1 MVTMLK
7 KLTSGAMLS
16 PLEASEEFRSG
27 IIRCF
32 RAMVLQLQP
41 CSERSCSCK
50 QATVLPTTSTNTNLE
65 TGSVVCS
72 KLHAHPEE
80 CLLAFLQSQN
90 ASAAVGHWLSLL
102 LQVWRPSEYSVYPF
116 LLGKND
122 LALVLIYVFSFFF
135 IRKASELEASRGH
148 RGSADVRKEALHAL
162 RILIAKVRTEK
173 IHRCSCDSAGRNAE
187 A

>member
-1 MVTMLK
+1 
-7 KLTSGAMLS
+7 MLS

-122 LALVLIYVFSFFF
+122 LALVLIYVFLSFFSYGRHQNLRRQEGTVEVQMLE
-135 IRKASELEASRGH
+135 RKHCML
-148 RGSADVRKEALHAL
+148 SAFLLPR
-162 RILIAKVRTEK
+162 
-173 IHRCSCDSAGRNAE
+173 
-187 A
+187 